1 MEELETIKEDVKQL
15 FTSYL
20 EKKGQRRTPE
30 RYAILDEIYS
40 NKKHFDVDTLYIQMK
55 KNINHLN

>member
-1 MEELETIKEDVKQL
+1 MEDLETIKQDVKQL
-15 FTSYL
+15 FTAYL

-40 NKKHFDVDTLYIQMK
+40 NKKTL
-55 KNINHLN
+55 